1 MDLSDRKKKILRA
14 IIENY
19 IETAEPVGSKA
30 VASTPG
36 LNVSSATVR
45 NEMADL
51 EELGL
56 LEQPHTSAGRI
67 PSPKGYRI
75 YVNELMDDYR
85 LSVQETRRLN
95 EALHLKMRE
104 LDQVIDQAGRV
115 VSQLTRYPAFALAD
129 RASKV
134 TIQRFDLLMVAS
146 DSFIIVVMTD
156 TNVVRNRLVR
166 LPADL
171 SEAQLQLL
179 NTLLNT
185 TFTGLTLDEITPE
198 LMRVASHAAGEAYG
212 LISLVVSFAIDVLES
227 LEQRTVHTAGIAS
240 LLSHPEYQS
249 LDRAAPLMS
258 YLSEDQDA
266 GRRPH
271 GDSHRARKRGG
282 RPERH
287 QCGGGKLRDRRRHAR
302 GHRRGG
308 PHPDGLR
315 QDHRAPCVFR
325 LRPHPPL
332 RNGRAPSGGRRRQ
345 GKIGGNTLSKK
356 DQKKDPIQE
365 SPAEHA
371 QAQPS
376 AEADCTPEAET
387 APDPLVEELEALKN
401 ELAEKESKYL
411 RLAAEYDNFRKRSQ
425 KEKESAY
432 ADAKTDA
439 VSAFLPVYDN
449 LERALKQETCD
460 EAYAKGVE
468 MTMTGLKEIMTRLG
482 IEEIPALGQPFDPSL
497 HNAVMHV
504 EDESAEENT
513 VVEVFQAG
521 FRLGEKVI
529 RFAMVKVA
537 N

>member
-1 MDLSDRKKKILRA
+1 M
-14 IIENY
+14 
-19 IETAEPVGSKA
+19 
-30 VASTPG
+30 
-36 LNVSSATVR
+36 
-45 NEMADL
+45 
-51 EELGL
+51 
-56 LEQPHTSAGRI
+56 
-67 PSPKGYRI
+67 
-75 YVNELMDDYR
+75 
-85 LSVQETRRLN
+85 
-95 EALHLKMRE
+95 
-104 LDQVIDQAGRV
+104 
-115 VSQLTRYPAFALAD
+115 
-129 RASKV
+129 
-134 TIQRFDLLMVAS
+134 
-146 DSFIIVVMTD
+146 
-156 TNVVRNRLVR
+156 
-166 LPADL
+166 
-171 SEAQLQLL
+171 
-179 NTLLNT
+179 
-185 TFTGLTLDEITPE
+185 
-198 LMRVASHAAGEAYG
+198 
-212 LISLVVSFAIDVLES
+212 
-227 LEQRTVHTAGIAS
+227 
-240 LLSHPEYQS
+240 
-249 LDRAAPLMS
+249 
-258 YLSEDQDA
+258 
-266 GRRPH
+266 
-271 GDSHRARKRGG
+271 
-282 RPERH
+282 
-287 QCGGGKLRDRRRHAR
+287 
-302 GHRRGG
+302 
-308 PHPDGLR
+308 
-315 QDHRAPCVFR
+315 
-325 LRPHPPL
+325 
-332 RNGRAPSGGRRRQ
+332 
-345 GKIGGNTLSKK
+345 SKK

-376 AEADCTPEAET
+376 AEPDCTPEAET

-513 VVEVFQAG
+513 VVEVFQVG